1 MSNPL
6 MAKAFVAGAAIN
18 PYRIVRFS
26 AADTVIQAAA
36 ATEAMFG
43 VNTDLTIVSG
53 ERVEVMTH
61 GIAWIEAGAAIALG
75 APVTADAVGRGVTA
89 APAAGVNNRIIGIAL
104 DAAAAAGD
112 QIRVSLSPGL
122 MQG

>member
-1 MSNPL
+1 MSNL
-6 MAKAFVAGAAIN
+6 LLAKAFTAGGAIS

-26 AADTVIQAAA
+26 AAETVVQAAA

-61 GIAWIEAGAAIALG
+61 GIAWVEAGAAI
-75 APVTADAVGRGVTA
+75 T
-89 APAAGVNNRIIGIAL
+89 IG
-104 DAAAAAGD
+104 
-112 QIRVSLSPGL
+112 
-122 MQG
+122 